1 MAEPNEQP
9 KDIAADKIEAVLQPE
24 PLPQVEAPSLSP
36 AGFVDEPAMQVDAK
50 QPSKAEDRAEVA
62 TSTWR
67 DRLSA
72 RMPSVRLPRL
82 AMPAIIMP
90 TVSRRMRHRIAL
102 AAIVVAA
109 AGFGAAVGGVAMRPA
124 VAPAPKA
131 ETAALDQTRTL
142 QQTVA
147 RLSKEL
153 AAVKGHLE
161 TAARDNRAQLAKL
174 NDKLSQRADDIT
186 GSIAKP
192 ATAPAVTV
200 EKPQVATVAPIPQPR
215 PTIVQGWTVLE
226 ARNGYALLGNR
237 GELFEVHPGVP
248 LPGVGRVEE
257 IRRDGDQWVVATA
270 KGLIVQQAERSAAI
284 RPRYYP
290 PYGQPY

>member
-24 PLPQVEAPSLSP
+24 SLPQVEAPPLSP
-36 AGFVDEPAMQVDAK
+36 AGFVDESAVDVEAQ
-50 QPSKAEDRAEVA
+50 QPGDTEEKAEVA
-62 TSTWR
+62 ASTWR

-72 RMPSVRLPRL
+72 RMPSVPLPHL
-82 AMPAIIMP
+82 AMPAIVMP

-109 AGFGAAVGGVAMRPA
+109 AVFGAAVGGVAMRPA
-124 VAPAPKA
+124 VAPAPRA
-131 ETAALDQTRTL
+131 ETAVLDQTHAL

-153 AAVKGHLE
+153 VAVKGHLE
-161 TAARDNRAQLAKL
+161 TAARDNRMQLAKL
-174 NDKLSQRADDIT
+174 NEKLAQRADDIT

-192 ATAPAVTV
+192 ATVPAVMAD
-200 EKPQVATVAPIPQPR
+200 KPQVAPVAPIPQPR
-215 PTIVQGWTVLE
+215 PAIVQGWTVLE

-237 GELFEVHPGVP
+237 GELFEVRPGVP

-290 PYGQPY
+290 PYSRPY